1 MNKKNIIGI
10 ALIASTAVFVG
21 LACSEVG
28 DCVARFVGKA
38 VWYLPYATLV
48 GGVGMLR
55 SADRKEV
62 V

>member
-38 VWYLPYATLV
+38 VWYLPYASLI
-48 GGVGMLR
+48 GGVRFL
-55 SADRKEV
+55 AAA
-62 V
+62 